1 VVAKFKPDEPLLTRA
16 VNLKKD
22 AKKSAYVTKDK
33 NGKPKVYVASS
44 PGVEQ
49 DPKSPGT
56 HGHTPAVTHNINV
69 PHKERP

>member
-1 VVAKFKPDEPLLTRA
+1 VPDEPLLTRA

-22 AKKSAYVTKDK
+22 AKKSAYVTKDR

-49 DPKSPGT
+49 GP
-56 HGHTPAVTHNINV
+56 
-69 PHKERP
+69 